1 MQQDPL
7 AALGLLIRKFGRKID
22 GGWEIFISQKKIME
36 LGGHAQIQVEPVPAR
51 NGFKFKVYFNQLIE
65 GQWSEHKD
73 ETIEGGSGP
82 DQLAQ
87 TDDKAPA

>member
-22 GGWEIFISQKKIME
+22 GGWEIFISQKKVME
-36 LGGHAQIQVEPVPAR
+36 LGGSAQIQVEPVPAR
-51 NGFKFKVYFNQLIE
+51 NGFKFKVFFNQTIE

-73 ETIEGGSGP
+73 DVSESGSRP
-82 DQLAQ
+82 DQPAQ
-87 TDDKAPA
+87 ADDQTPA

>member
-7 AALGLLIRKFGRKID
+7 AALGLLIRKFGNKVD
-22 GGWEIFISQKKIME
+22 GGWEIFIPQSKIME
-36 LGGHAQIQVEPVPAR
+36 LGAHAQIQVEPVPER
-51 NGFKFKVYFNQLIE
+51 NGFKYRVYVNQIVE

-73 ETIEGGSGP
+73 DVSESGSGP

-87 TDDKAPA
+87 ADDQTPA